1 MITGIVTIVK
11 AIYTAVSLDA
21 KSVSLPNLAAN
32 IPVIAAGGVALAIT
46 NTIITSFGIGRSIAI
61 AAEITGGAISLRR
74 EEHKNNDEQSS
85 FQSLLD

>member
-46 NTIITSFGIGRSIAI
+46 NTIITSFEIGRSIAI
-61 AAEITGGAISLRR
+61 AAEITGGAISFRR
-74 EEHKNNDEQSS
+74 EEHKKQR
-85 FQSLLD
+85 

>member
-74 EEHKNNDEQSS
+74 EEHKKQR
-85 FQSLLD
+85 